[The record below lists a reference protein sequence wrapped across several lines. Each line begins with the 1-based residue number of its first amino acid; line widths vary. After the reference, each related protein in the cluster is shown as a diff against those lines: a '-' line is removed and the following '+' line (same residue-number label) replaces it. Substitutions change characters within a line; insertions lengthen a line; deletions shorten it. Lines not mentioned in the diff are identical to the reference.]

1 MTKAATAA
9 AIRRAALTP
18 AAADNMTLLRLLRLL
33 RLLLLVVVA
42 VAVTDCMRD

>member
-33 RLLLLVVVA
+33 LLVAVA